1 MVYINIIMLR
11 ARAYTRVFQE
21 KICQSATDGLYRAEV
36 QKDKRV
42 ADLWQIV
49 ENVADCGRLWRFFL
63 GEGTLSFRHHPIT
76 REST

>member
-11 ARAYTRVFQE
+11 ARAYTWFFPK
-21 KICQSATDGLYRAEV
+21 KICQSATEGLYRAEV
-36 QKDKRV
+36 QTDMRV

-63 GEGTLSFRHHPIT
+63 GEGTVSFRHHPT
-76 REST
+76 SCEST